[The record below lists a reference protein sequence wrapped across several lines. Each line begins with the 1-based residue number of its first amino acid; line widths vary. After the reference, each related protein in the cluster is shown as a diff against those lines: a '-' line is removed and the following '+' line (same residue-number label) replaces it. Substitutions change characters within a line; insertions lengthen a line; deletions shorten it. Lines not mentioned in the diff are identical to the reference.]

1 MLKDIE
7 KVNVNLML
15 GMLCVKANLDD
26 GLLLVQDIMNGKK
39 KLTRKRLIKR
49 DKKILTLGL
58 IEYLAMN
65 RLLADF
71 CKYWTDN
78 TLNSELLDCENALL
92 VFCKYVIDKITKTKE
107 MEKLLAKCELLNR
120 YLHNFEKISND
131 IWLFVIVDFV
141 KEINL
146 FDT

>member
-7 KVNVNLML
+7 KVNFNLML

-26 GLLLVQDIMNGKK
+26 GLLLVQDIVNGKK
-39 KLTRKRLIKR
+39 KLTRKRLTKR

-71 CKYWTDN
+71 CKYWMDN
-78 TLNSELLDCENALL
+78 TLNDKLLECENALL
-92 VFCKYVIDKITKTKE
+92 VFCKYVIDKINKPKE
-107 MEKLLAKCELLNR
+107 MEKLLSKCVLLNG
-120 YLHNFEKISND
+120 YLHNFEKINND
-131 IWLFVIVDFV
+131 ILLFVIIDFV
-141 KEINL
+141 KEIDL